1 MPQVNENTQD
11 GQPVD
16 SGERS
21 EPDGLAEAKSY
32 RIDLRRIDF
41 DGQSSVGRPSLEMT
55 HPKRKTGKILKM
67 DDEKHTRTKLRKR
80 NSIIPEMS
88 AAELLR
94 SVTGL
99 VKRMEQAA
107 FNDIKSHDRGEPA
120 IEKLK
125 MLDEVEEACIH
136 RDKQPLLLNEGLLG
150 VLKSWIEPLS
160 DGTLPTIKIRTTVL
174 RILQKLPID
183 TAYVTYRT
191 NLKESQIGSRVMF
204 LR

>member
-1 MPQVNENTQD
+1 MPQLNENTQD

-67 DDEKHTRTKLRKR
+67 DDDKQPRVIKPRKR
-80 NSIIPEMS
+80 PCFPLLS
-88 AAELLR
+88 AAELLP

-99 VKRMEQAA
+99 LKRMEQAA

-160 DGTLPTIKIRTTVL
+160 DGTLPNIKIRTTVL

-183 TAYVTYRT
+183 TADVTDRT
-191 NLKESQIGSRVMF
+191 NLKMSKIGSRVMF

>member
-1 MPQVNENTQD
+1 MTQSQRESPNVLEID
-11 GQPVD
+11 DDKQPRVIK
-16 SGERS
+16 
-21 EPDGLAEAKSY
+21 P
-32 RIDLRRIDF
+32 
-41 DGQSSVGRPSLEMT
+41 
-55 HPKRKTGKILKM
+55 
-67 DDEKHTRTKLRKR
+67 RKR
-80 NSIIPEMS
+80 PCFPLLS
-88 AAELLR
+88 AAELLP

-99 VKRMEQAA
+99 LKRMEQAA

-160 DGTLPTIKIRTTVL
+160 DGTLPNIKIRTTVL

-183 TAYVTYRT
+183 TADVTDRT
-191 NLKESQIGSRVMF
+191 NLKMSKIGSRVMF